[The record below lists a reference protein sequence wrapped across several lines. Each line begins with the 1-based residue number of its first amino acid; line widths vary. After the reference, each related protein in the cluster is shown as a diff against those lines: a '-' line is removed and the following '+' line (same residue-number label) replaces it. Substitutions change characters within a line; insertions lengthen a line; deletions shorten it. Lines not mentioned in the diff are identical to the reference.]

1 MLYWLH
7 FVPFAT
13 QLGIPLLFHLC
24 LAMTVGSH
32 FIYAI
37 VSSVVVLILV
47 YDPQEQSA
55 KADLTDLVVKTRSAN
70 SSNPEPP
77 VAPVIPPNSSNA
89 NDFYESLG
97 PFIQSLIFIILIVA
111 FLLVPI
117 IAMWFMAMEARTLL
131 SVSQQMSPATNKVD
145 DKMTSS
151 IQTAPTKSVRSTRE
165 TSTADTDTTASKTLF
180 KSKVEHVSSVKSNLK
195 RTAVSNTVK
204 NKKGAKSN
212 IEVKVSPDE
221 TDLDSLHARSPS
233 SNPLAVT
240 SKKDE

>member
-1 MLYWLH
+1 
-7 FVPFAT
+7 
-13 QLGIPLLFHLC
+13 
-24 LAMTVGSH
+24 MTVGSH
-32 FIYAI
+32 LIYAI

-55 KADLTDLVVKTRSAN
+55 KADLTDIVVKTRSAN
-70 SSNPEPP
+70 TSNTDL
-77 VAPVIPPNSSNA
+77 PVIPPNSSNA

-131 SVSQQMSPATNKVD
+131 SVSQKMSPATNKGE
-145 DKMTSS
+145 DKMASS
-151 IQTAPTKSVRSTRE
+151 IQTAQTKSVRSTRN
-165 TSTADTDTTASKTLF
+165 TSTETDTTASKTRF
-180 KSKVEHVSSVKSNLK
+180 KSNLEHVSSANSNLK

-204 NKKGAKSN
+204 NKKEERSK